1 MKFENEDKPMPLED
15 ALAFVRNAVE
25 KNHGLVLLSA
35 HHDGIGIRIDARL
48 REIPGHHLLLLA
60 SDLWNHTIGDNPPT
74 DLKLVGDALDRLAR
88 QIAEVKPGIK
98 PETLD
103 LSSIRLN

>member
-1 MKFENEDKPMPLED
+1 MTFENDDKPMPLED
-15 ALAFVRNAVE
+15 ALSFVRNAVE

-60 SDLWNHTIGDNPPT
+60 SDLWNHTIGDNPPAA
-74 DLKLVGDALDRLAR
+74 LKLVGEVLDRLAR

-98 PETLD
+98 PEVLD
-103 LSSIRLN
+103 MSGARLN